1 MSLGL
6 SLGLKLGGSS
16 AGGSAPSPP
25 AGASA
30 SNFAIAPSVQY
41 HPNTSTMTMRAV
53 NNLTGY
59 ISGNTMTIVT
69 NDGPPLMIGDVV
81 VGAAAGTT
89 ILRCGTTFGAT
100 SGTFT
105 VSVSQ
110 TLGSA
115 GSPVAFTVDT
125 KTVTAIN
132 DLKGLANLTSLDGY
146 GPRLMTDALGRKFLR
161 FLMPENYN
169 GSWLRNLTL
178 GALDTYNSTWILVG
192 RFHNA
197 WSNGT
202 IISYGLKESG
212 TGTSAAPLAYNSHF
226 PVPLTKSLMTNLASG
241 NVNKLLL
248 GAQMQVLGLATAT
261 NLAVGVTTSTVGC
274 QLMLNEQV
282 ASITMSSSQATGKT
296 GFEVGKLSTQATQN
310 NLAQY
315 AIFDLYEL
323 SGWLKGEMGNIAAMT
338 GNASAQQAT
347 AVSNYN
353 IPAVTDSIILVGD
366 SRSINGSTS
375 GQNIGIRM
383 TDPGYAFAIPAT
395 TRVLNTAVSGAGI
408 GVMWQNFYKV
418 HDTHNTGYSSP
429 LNSSLMLGSGH
440 DTVGIFVGIND
451 TASRWPQSSNGGRG
465 GASQSVGVADDYY
478 NGADYTNS
486 FTATIT
492 TATNNPMTVTGM
504 TGWLYEGSKL
514 TIAGTSAG
522 LTCATTS
529 QTGPFNINANETPG
543 VTSVAG
549 TAVLSSLQKYV
560 QALLTQG
567 YNVRWMAET
576 VYGGADT
583 AARAELAVK
592 IAGAQA
598 DAAAVI
604 GSTLAANL
612 KVGDFAQLKLGGLYI
627 YGANYTGSSAT
638 DPNWL
643 DTTHPSPAGMSVLVS
658 GGDDVT
664 KGYGYLL
671 TH

>member
-1 MSLGL
+1 MRLGLGL
-6 SLGLKLGGSS
+6 SLNASTAGNGGT
-16 AGGSAPSPP
+16 APA
-25 AGASA
+25 AGASP
-30 SNFAIAPSVQY
+30 SSFTIAPSVQY
-41 HPNTSTMTMRAV
+41 HPNTSNLTMRAV
-53 NNLTGY
+53 NNVTGY
-59 ISGNTMTIVT
+59 ISGNTMTVT
-69 NDGPPLMIGDVV
+69 ANDGPPLMIGDVV
-81 VGAAAGTT
+81 VGAAPGTT

-100 SGTFT
+100 LGAFT

-110 TLGSA
+110 TVGSA
-115 GSPVAFTVDT
+115 GSPAAFTVDT
-125 KTVTAIN
+125 KTVTAIS
-132 DLKGLANLTSLDGY
+132 DLKGLADLTSLDGY

-169 GSWLRNLTL
+169 GSWLRNNTL

-202 IISYGLKESG
+202 LISYGLKENG
-212 TGTSAAPLAYNSHF
+212 TGTSAAPLGYNSHF
-226 PVPLTKSLMTNLASG
+226 PVPLTKSLMTSVSAG
-241 NVNKLLL
+241 NPNKLML
-248 GAQMQVLGLATAT
+248 GTQLQVLGMATAT

-274 QLMLNEQV
+274 QLMLNEQN
-282 ASITMSSSQATGKT
+282 ATITMSSEQATGKT
-296 GFEVGKLSTQATQN
+296 GFEIGKLSTQATQASSAN
-310 NLAQY
+310 Y

-323 SGWLKGEMGNIAAMT
+323 SGWLKGEMGNIAAMQT
-338 GNASAQQAT
+338 NAPAQQAK
-347 AVSNYN
+347 AVTNYN
-353 IPAVTDSIILVGD
+353 IPAITDSIILVGD

-383 TDPGYAFAIPAT
+383 TDPGYAFAVPAT
-395 TRVLNTAVSGAGI
+395 TRILNTAVSGAGI
-408 GVMWQNFYKV
+408 GVMWENFYKV
-418 HDTHNTGYSSP
+418 HDTHNAGYSSP

-451 TASRWPQSSNGGRG
+451 TASRWPQATNGGRG
-465 GASQSVGVADDYY
+465 GASQSAGVADDYY

-486 FTATIT
+486 FTATI
-492 TATNNPMTVTGM
+492 ANNSSSMTVTGL

-514 TIAGTSAG
+514 TIAGTSSG
-522 LTCATTS
+522 LTCATSS
-529 QTGPFNINANETPG
+529 QTGPFTLNAFEVPG
-543 VTSVAG
+543 VSGVAG

-592 IAGAQA
+592 ISGAVA
-598 DAAAVI
+598 DASAVV
-604 GSTLAANL
+604 GPTLAANL
-612 KVGDFAQLKLGGLYI
+612 KVGDFTQIQVGGQYI
-627 YGANYTGSSAT
+627 YGANYTGNNAT

-658 GGDDVT
+658 GGDNQAN
-664 KGYGYLL
+664 GYAYLL